1 MSQEDSF
8 AKNIQ
13 EDKPLNINISFNINR
28 KQVTQN
34 LLSN

>member
-1 MSQEDSF
+1 MNQEDSF

-13 EDKPLNINISFNINR
+13 DDKPLNINISFNINR

-34 LLSN
+34 LMSN

>member
-1 MSQEDSF
+1 MNQEDSF
-8 AKNIQ
+8 TQNIQ
-13 EDKPLNINISFNINR
+13 DEKPLNINISFNINR